1 MRIFEPTA
9 MNLPT
14 DVYQKKV
21 RKRTRILAFLLT
33 VWVIGIFIRL
43 IDLQVFLHASFK
55 AQVVKQNQD
64 RTKILPERGTIYD
77 RNGKILA
84 RSIPVPSIF
93 YSPPSEEPI
102 ELQMK
107 TIRRLEATLGLS
119 AKDIERIKSR
129 LQKKFS
135 FAWIKRKVG
144 ADTAQQVKAL
154 GLNGVSFRE
163 EPKRFYPQAKLA
175 AHVLGGVD
183 IDDKGQSGIELAYD
197 QVLRGKEGEVL
208 ILRDVKRREY
218 YSEVLKEPQSGKD
231 ITLTIDE
238 NIQYIAQRELEKAV
252 LENRAI
258 WATAIVSRPDSGEI
272 LAMAS
277 YPAFDPNAYPPSPE
291 QEINRAIRYN
301 FEPGSTFKIVTA
313 SAALENRAVSLNDI
327 FDCSEGSIDVPGS
340 PIRDHKKF
348 GLLTLPGVVAH
359 SSNVGMIQVGL
370 RIDPDA
376 FYRTIQ
382 AFGFDRKTGL
392 DLPAEE
398 SGLLMPPKKWS
409 RRSLP
414 ALSIGYEISATAIQ
428 VLQAVNIIAN
438 RGLLIAPKIVGAVE
452 GSSVIAQK
460 ESTPPDRKISEKTA
474 DTLIKILEQVVL
486 EGTGQA
492 AWINGYTV
500 AGKTGTTQKIDP
512 ELKRYSSFK
521 HIASFVGF
529 VPVEKPAISMIVVLD
544 EPQKADYY
552 GGQVAAPVFREIS
565 SRVLRYLRVS
575 PQKSLMKAA
584 LTAEPGRE
592 GER

>member
-1 MRIFEPTA
+1 
-9 MNLPT
+9 
-14 DVYQKKV
+14 
-21 RKRTRILAFLLT
+21 
-33 VWVIGIFIRL
+33 
-43 IDLQVFLHASFK
+43 
-55 AQVVKQNQD
+55 
-64 RTKILPERGTIYD
+64 
-77 RNGKILA
+77 
-84 RSIPVPSIF
+84 
-93 YSPPSEEPI
+93 
-102 ELQMK
+102 MK
-107 TIRRLEATLGLS
+107 TIRRLESTLGLS
-119 AKDIERIKSR
+119 AKDLDRIKSR
-129 LQKKFS
+129 LQKKSS
-135 FAWIKRKVG
+135 FAWIKRKVD
-144 ADTAQQVKAL
+144 AATAERVNAL
-154 GLNGVSFRE
+154 GLNGVSSRE

-197 QVLRGKEGEVL
+197 KVLRGKEGEVL

-218 YSEVLKEPQSGKD
+218 YSEILKEPQSGKD
-231 ITLTIDE
+231 IILTIDE

-252 LENRAI
+252 HENHAS
-258 WATAIVSRPDSGEI
+258 WATAIISRPDSGEI

-277 YPAFDPNAYPPSPE
+277 YPTFDPNAFPPSPE
-291 QEINRAIRYN
+291 EEVNRAIRYN

-327 FDCSEGSIDVPGS
+327 FDCSAGSIAVPGS

-348 GLLTLPGVVAH
+348 GLLTLPGVVSH
-359 SSNVGMIQVGL
+359 SSNVGMIQVGQ
-370 RIDPDA
+370 RIDPEA

-382 AFGFDRKTGL
+382 AFGFGSRTGL

-398 SGLLMPPKKWS
+398 SGLLMPPRKWS

-438 RGLLIAPKIVGAVE
+438 RGLLIGPRIVSAVE
-452 GSSVIAQK
+452 GSSAITPK
-460 ESTPPDRKISEKTA
+460 NSSPPDRRISEKTA
-474 DTLIKILEQVVL
+474 ETLIKILEQAVL

-512 ELKRYSSFK
+512 ELKTYSSSK

-529 VPVEKPAISMIVVLD
+529 VPAEKPAISMIVVLD
-544 EPQKADYY
+544 EPQRAGYY

-565 SRVLRYLRVS
+565 SQVLRYLRIN
-575 PQKSLMKAA
+575 PEKSLMKAA
-584 LTAEPGRE
+584 LRAEPERE

>member
-1 MRIFEPTA
+1 MRIFERNAVKFP
-9 MNLPT
+9 NE
-14 DVYQKKV
+14 VYQKKV

-33 VWVIGIFIRL
+33 VWIIGILIRL
-43 IDLQVFLHASFK
+43 IDLQVFLHAGFK
-55 AQVVKQNQD
+55 AQVAKQNQD

-84 RSIPVPSIF
+84 RSIPVPSLF
-93 YSPPSEEPI
+93 YSPPPEESF
-102 ELQMK
+102 EQQMK
-107 TIRRLEATLGLS
+107 TIRRLEATLDLS
-119 AKDIERIKSR
+119 AKDLERIKSR
-129 LQKKFS
+129 LQKKSLFS
-135 FAWIKRKVG
+135 WIKRKVD
-144 ADTAQQVKAL
+144 ATTAERVKAM
-154 GLNGVSFRE
+154 GLNGVFSRE

-197 QVLRGKEGEVL
+197 EVLRGKEGEVL
-208 ILRDVKRREY
+208 IFRDVKRREY
-218 YSEVLKEPQSGKD
+218 YSEVLEEPQSGKD

-238 NIQYIAQRELEKAV
+238 NIQYIAQRGLEKAV
-252 LENRAI
+252 LENRAD
-258 WATAIVSRPDSGEI
+258 WAAAIISRPDSGEI

-277 YPAFDPNAYPPSPE
+277 YPAFDPNAYPPSSE
-291 QEINRAIRYN
+291 EELNRATRFN

-313 SAALENRAVSLNDI
+313 SAALENRAVSLNEI
-327 FDCSEGSIDVPGS
+327 FDCREGTITVPGS

-370 RIDPDA
+370 RIDPDS
-376 FYRTIQ
+376 FYKTIRD
-382 AFGFDRKTGL
+382 FGFGSKTGL

-398 SGLLMPPKKWS
+398 AGLLMPPKKWS

-428 VLQAVNIIAN
+428 ILQAVNIIAN
-438 RGLLIAPKIVGAVE
+438 RGLRVAPRIVSAVE
-452 GSSVIAQK
+452 GSSAIGQK
-460 ESTPPDRKISEKTA
+460 ASSPPDRVISEKTA
-474 DTLIKILEQVVL
+474 DALIKILEQAVL

-512 ELKRYSSFK
+512 ELKRYSSSK

-565 SRVLRYLRVS
+565 GQVLRYLRVN

-584 LTAEPGRE
+584 LAAGPGRE

>member
-1 MRIFEPTA
+1 MRIFEPKA

-14 DVYQKKV
+14 DAYQKKV

-43 IDLQVFLHASFK
+43 IDLQVFLHAGFK

-93 YSPPSEEPI
+93 YSPPAEESF

-119 AKDIERIKSR
+119 AKDVERIKSR

-135 FAWIKRKVG
+135 FAWIKRKVD
-144 ADTAQQVKAL
+144 AATAQRVKAL
-154 GLNGVSFRE
+154 GLNGVSFRD

-197 QVLRGKEGEVL
+197 KILRGKEGEVL
-208 ILRDVKRREY
+208 LFRDVKRREY
-218 YSEVLKEPQSGKD
+218 YSEVLQEPQSGQD

-238 NIQYIAQRELEKAV
+238 NIQYIAQRGLEKAV
-252 LENRAI
+252 LENRAN
-258 WATAIVSRPDSGEI
+258 WAAAIVSRPDSGEI

-277 YPAFDPNAYPPSPE
+277 YPAFDPNTYPPPPE
-291 QEINRAIRYN
+291 QELNRATRYN

-313 SAALENRAVSLNDI
+313 SAALETRAVSLNEI
-327 FDCSEGSIDVPGS
+327 FDCSEGSIAVPGS

-359 SSNVGMIQVGL
+359 SSNVGMIRVGQRL
-370 RIDPDA
+370 DPDA

-382 AFGFDRKTGL
+382 NFGFGRKTGL

-409 RRSLP
+409 RRSLS
-414 ALSIGYEISATAIQ
+414 ALAIGYEISVTAIQ
-428 VLQAVNIIAN
+428 ILQAMNIIAN
-438 RGLLIAPKIVGAVE
+438 RGLLIAPRIVSAVE
-452 GSSVIAQK
+452 GSSVTGQEEPA
-460 ESTPPDRKISEKTA
+460 PPDRIISEKTA
-474 DTLIKILEQVVL
+474 ETLIKILEQAVL

-492 AWINGYTV
+492 AGINGYTV
-500 AGKTGTTQKIDP
+500 AGKTGTAQKIDP
-512 ELKRYSSFK
+512 ELKRYSSSK

-544 EPQKADYY
+544 EPQKAEHY
-552 GGQVAAPVFREIS
+552 GGQIAAPVFREIS
-565 SRVLRYLRVS
+565 SQVLRYLRVN